1 MAESI
6 QSLMERLVEEND
18 YENLHLPGTD
28 LLGERMQISLSYN
41 GGWSVKFGFS
51 DSDTGHFCWGED
63 GELKTDN
70 TCWMDYDTPEEAL
83 EALAKQC
90 EEMKSR
96 KVVLVSYDQL
106 TGEGYAYDPLF
117 ADDVIEME

>member
-51 DSDTGHFCWGED
+51 DSNTGYFCWVED

-70 TCWMDYDTPEEAL
+70 TYWMDYDTPEEAL

-106 TGEGYAYDPLF
+106 KGEGYAYDPLF